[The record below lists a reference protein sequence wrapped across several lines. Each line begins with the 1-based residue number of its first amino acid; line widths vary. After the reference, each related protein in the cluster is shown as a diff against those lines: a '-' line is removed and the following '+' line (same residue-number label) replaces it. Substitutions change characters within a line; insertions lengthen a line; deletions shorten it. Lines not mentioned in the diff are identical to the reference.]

1 VVGGRGRVGGSAV
14 FGSVGS
20 GLVLGDVD
28 GSSLLATSMFEVA
41 ERLKN

>member
-1 VVGGRGRVGGSAV
+1 VVGGGGRVGGSAV
-14 FGSVGS
+14 FSSVGS